1 MAVARPR
8 AHRGRLAP
16 RTVAGGSRVSSR
28 FLRVPLLAVALAP
41 ALLQAQTLEV
51 VPDSTRV
58 TVGDPITLRV
68 RVRLPEA
75 TTLLSRAAAPEGEL
89 PEGFRI
95 LSSDSLSRTE
105 QGTLEGRLRVA
116 FFRPGKQSVPPLSV
130 VYAPTPGTPPDTLR
144 SQPVPIEV
152 VAVLPPGDQTLRD
165 IKDLAP
171 LPKHRRLWPWLALAA
186 LLLAAGAIVWRRLRR
201 KTAPVCVVAAPPP
214 AALDLRTPYE
224 RALER
229 LGEVERARLPERGE
243 VALHYELVTH
253 VLRRYLEESRAAP
266 ALELTTAELARVLPP
281 ALARGDMRESAVR
294 LLERADL
301 VKFARVRPSAES
313 GERLLREARSLLDR
327 WHAASPFAAPTDAS
341 PATST
346 AAARDGGQGPGAGGM
361 PTPGEVVQVPDP
373 KVPA

>member
-1 MAVARPR
+1 MAGPR
-8 AHRGRLAP
+8 AHRRRLAP
-16 RTVAGGSRVSSR
+16 RTAADGSHHACR
-28 FLRVPLLAVALAP
+28 LRRAVPLLAAVALAP
-41 ALLQAQTLEV
+41 TLIQAQTLEV
-51 VPDSTRV
+51 VPDSIRV

-68 RVRLPEA
+68 LVRLAEG

-95 LSSDSLSRTE
+95 LSPDSLSRTE
-105 QGTLEGRLRVA
+105 PGTLEGRLRVA
-116 FFRPGKQSVPPLSV
+116 FFRPGKQSVPPLIV
-130 VYAPTPGTPPDTLR
+130 VYAPTPGAAPDTLR
-144 SQPVPIEV
+144 SQAVPIEV

-171 LPKHRRLWPWLALAA
+171 LPKHRRLWPWVALAA
-186 LLLAAGAIVWRRLRR
+186 LLLATGALVWRRLRR
-201 KTAPVCVVAAPPP
+201 KTAPVPVVATPPS

-243 VALHYELVTH
+243 VALHYDLVTH

-266 ALELTTAELARVLPP
+266 ALELTTAELARALPP
-281 ALARGDMRESAVR
+281 ALATGDLREFAVL

-313 GERLLREARSLLDR
+313 GERLLREARSLLER
-327 WHAASPFAAPTDAS
+327 WHAAFPFAAPTDRS
-341 PATST
+341 PAPSTSAT
-346 AAARDGGQGPGAGGM
+346 GDGGPPSGTAGM
-361 PTPGEVVQVPDP
+361 PTPGEVVQVPAQ